1 MVRISVQEAQ
11 DHLPQYLQRIAQGET
26 ILLTEREKPIAEIRA
41 VPGSRK
47 ERRPIGLA
55 KGEFTIPPEFYDPLP
70 EELLEAFEGKGA

>member
-11 DHLPQYLQRIAQGET
+11 DHLPQYLQRLAQGET

-41 VPGSRK
+41 VPGSRNK
-47 ERRPIGLA
+47 RRPIGLA

-70 EELLEAFEGKGA
+70 DELLDAS